1 MRGVRRASVTVVAGT
16 LQKAGFISF
25 RRGRITVIDRKG
37 LEGSSC
43 ECYCIIRA
51 EFDRVLG

>member
-1 MRGVRRASVTVVAGT
+1 MLGVRRASVTFVADT

-25 RRGRITVIDRKG
+25 RRGRMMVIDREG
-37 LEGSSC
+37 LEESSC